1 MWIWVV
7 LLALLTW
14 FFSLKIVKYSSYLMS
29 STKLSG
35 LFIGVTMVSIVTS
48 IPELVTQIIQGASG
62 NASTGVSNI
71 LGSNAFTILSIGVI
85 WLIMFSRLAKSKV
98 TTDTIILTCIT
109 LIISV
114 ILTIFLFIGK
124 DLSIN
129 IANKTIIG
137 LIPIFIVIFYVSIS
151 VYLYYHAK
159 NNVQDGEPS
168 YVKHK
173 TNMAIWKII
182 TCFVAFSIALVI
194 CALFLN
200 WAVDAS
206 SNIYSID
213 PKSGGGLLLSVIT
226 TLPEVTAL
234 VAFVRYGY
242 ISAGIASIFGS
253 HIFNFSLF
261 LLADLFY
268 TKGPVFVE
276 QSKDSVWSIGLMIS
290 IMISLFL
297 TFILLRKKIKSNFI
311 NISFLIGIITTYI
324 IGWILLTIYLG

>member
-1 MWIWVV
+1 
-7 LLALLTW
+7 
-14 FFSLKIVKYSSYLMS
+14 MS

-85 WLIMFSRLAKSKV
+85 WLMMFSRLAKSKV
-98 TTDTIILTCIT
+98 TPDTIVLTCIT
-109 LIISV
+109 LVITI
-114 ILTIFLFIGK
+114 ILTILLFIGK
-124 DLSIN
+124 DVSIN

-137 LIPIFIVIFYVSIS
+137 LIPIFLVISYISIS

-159 NNVQDGEPS
+159 NNTQNDEPS
-168 YVKHK
+168 YIKHK
-173 TNMAIWKII
+173 TNITVRMIVFWFII
-182 TCFVAFSIALVI
+182 FSIALII

-213 PKSGGGLLLSVIT
+213 PKSGGGLLLSVVT
-226 TLPEVTAL
+226 TLPEVTAF

-242 ISAGIASIFGS
+242 ISAGVAAIFGS

-261 LLADLFY
+261 FLTDIFY
-268 TKGPVFVE
+268 TNGPVFIE
-276 QSKDSVWSIGLMIS
+276 QTKDSVWSIGLMIS

-297 TFILLRKKIKSNFI
+297 SFVIIRKKIKSNFI